1 MVMQSAKIQ
10 VELEASKKA
19 KQNDL
24 KENQPLSLQPS
35 KSCLKRSRTMFE
47 DLKDG
52 FLIRFLPQESDL
64 ELCDAFKDEK
74 FSDIQD
80 LLKLI
85 RLGDCKKKNS
95 DEVFEEQEEE
105 KIQEQAAMR
114 TQAQNQEVI
123 LEITTNQ
130 EEEKFQDELLETD
143 ELPTPKKVV
152 KKSYKTYGIDF

>member
-1 MVMQSAKIQ
+1 
-10 VELEASKKA
+10 
-19 KQNDL
+19 
-24 KENQPLSLQPS
+24 
-35 KSCLKRSRTMFE
+35 MFE